1 MGIQRWLF
9 VGSVRA
15 LVVTSSDLAAR
26 ISPALIAALEARR
39 PLILDQAGPA
49 QRVIIRWAWPLLM
62 REVPNISAAAVD
74 AVRSEF
80 GAMTLN
86 DVLTWLGKAGE

>member
-1 MGIQRWLF
+1 MI
-9 VGSVRA
+9 
-15 LVVTSSDLAAR
+15 TSGDLAAR
-26 ISPALIAALEARR
+26 ISPALVAALDARR
-39 PLILDQAGPA
+39 PAILGQAGPA

-74 AVRSEF
+74 AVRQEF